1 VLGQFFMMLGML
13 IFLSLDGHLAVIEL
27 LADSFRLLPLT
38 GDGLDRNAIGSILEW
53 SGQVFVVA
61 AKIALPAVIALLI
74 VNLSF
79 GVMSRAAPTLNL
91 FAIGFP
97 AAMLLGF
104 TVIFLSMDNLR
115 ESVTQALDAALLFV
129 PELLRN

>member
-1 VLGQFFMMLGML
+1 M
-13 IFLSLDGHLAVIEL
+13 IRL
-27 LADSFRLLPLT
+27 LADSFQLLPLL
-38 GDGLDRNAIGSILEW
+38 GAGLSEAALGGILQW

-61 AKIALPAVIALLI
+61 AKIALPAVTALVI

-97 AAMLLGF
+97 VAMLLGF
-104 TVIFLSMDNLR
+104 AVIFLSMGN
-115 ESVTQALDAALLFV
+115 VTENVSQSLDAVLALL
-129 PELLRN
+129 PDLLRN